1 MSRLSFNL
9 KVICNLEEFIQGAI
23 LMRKVDVTCAI
34 IIFNN
39 QTLVVQRNENMDLP
53 LKWEFPG
60 GKIERGESEED
71 CIKREIREELN
82 IELELISRL
91 TPSRY
96 DYPSISVQLIPFLA
110 KYVQGELKLS
120 EHKQYLL
127 LSMDKLEKLDWAE
140 ADIPILAEY
149 LNL

>member
-1 MSRLSFNL
+1 
-9 KVICNLEEFIQGAI
+9 
-23 LMRKVDVTCAI
+23 MRKVDVTCAI

-82 IELELISRL
+82 IEIELISRL

-127 LSMDKLEKLDWAE
+127 LSKDKLEKLDWAE

>member
-1 MSRLSFNL
+1 
-9 KVICNLEEFIQGAI
+9 
-23 LMRKVDVTCAI
+23 MRKVDVTCAI

-127 LSMDKLEKLDWAE
+127 LSKDKLEKLDWAE